1 MTKTLAISGLVF
13 LTNTAAAHAA
23 VIYRMDSITTVGA
36 GLFDNLVHR
45 TSCLGPEDRYV
56 ATRRAA
62 ALRVMYDVVFLVPG
76 SFTSTA
82 LDRGAERDIGRGERH
97 QRPVP
102 PDHSRQRHRFQPANG
117 DQRRRELC
125 DQRGHL
131 PGSLSVNVECD
142 HPRRAVGAGP
152 EGRAGHPFEQ
162 HTRGELRHDRSARSR
177 PRAGDPRPRTGDA
190 RAARGRTSRGRQVGQ
205 ATPDHGTAA
214 VNGGICVCFG

>member
-36 GLFDNLVHR
+36 GLFEDLVHR

-62 ALRVMYDVVFLVPG
+62 ALRCHVRRRVPCPWLIHIDR
-76 SFTSTA
+76 A
-82 LDRGAERDIGRGERH
+82 DRGAERDIGRGERH

-125 DQRGHL
+125 DRRGHL
-131 PGSLSVNVECD
+131 PGPLPVNVECD
-142 HPRRAVGAGP
+142 HPRRPVGAGP
-152 EGRAGHPFEQ
+152 EGRAGTPSNN
-162 HTRGELRHDRSARSR
+162 TL
-177 PRAGDPRPRTGDA
+177 AGNSVMIEVPAPGPVPAPPVPEPASLVLLGAGLLGVGRLGRRRRT
-190 RAARGRTSRGRQVGQ
+190 
-205 ATPDHGTAA
+205 TAPQQ
-214 VNGGICVCFG
+214 